1 MKHIFVSHAGA
12 DSTVADRLALDLR
25 NAGHDTKV
33 DTRELGLGDDSITF
47 MNQSIADAHTVI
59 ILYSQHTQK
68 AAWQNLEINAAVW
81 NEVAQGGGTCIV
93 VRLDDSPIPP
103 LLGPKVYGKLDT
115 SISSSFQQLVEAI
128 CKAILPDKTAS
139 SVVSEA
145 FHVDSS
151 NPFRRVRAEYFEDR
165 PDLLAQTFAPPDSLK
180 MGALEEMKPC
190 FLEGSRGTGKS
201 MLLLSLRARNFLSG
215 HKERAQP
222 CKAFGFYLKLTRG
235 AICNAGIISDPNSDP
250 KGLPESEIVQIVDIA
265 AQELVVCV
273 LESLLSEV
281 AFSIRQ
287 SHLSC
292 DRLHEETLVK
302 SLDAALFLST
312 NGHAKSIEDLL
323 EKLSDTHRDIAN
335 FIRRKFIYR
344 EALPVPVAIFDIKL
358 LQRTIRLV
366 KSTLPALSEAMFVV
380 LLDEY
385 ENLFPYQQRIVNG
398 FVKLGPPDFSIKIA
412 KKLGSAEVSGTTIG
426 QELQETHDYTRL
438 TLVYDV
444 EDSVQLAAYH
454 QLLKHI
460 VANILRSEGLKE
472 VDLKDLLPEDTSPE
486 VDQSA
491 LSLEVAKLCK
501 MTVEEFATL
510 SEAKQREKTTYYR
523 EAAVYRILYGAK
535 GRRGEKRFS
544 GLGDLAFISSGV
556 IRYFQEMLGVAYH
569 LTYSSTPPTS
579 TGISLPPD
587 KQSQAVYFVSEHNLT
602 TLSRN
607 VETYGEALK
616 YLLLDIGDCLR
627 HKLHKHGSE
636 PEAARLTIEDPE
648 LLDQPGMTPLRR
660 LLDVGVREGVF
671 QTKSGR
677 PAFRPKHGSDP
688 QPSEFNLCRIFAPV
702 LQISPRLRWRTLVSC
717 KALLALAT
725 PDKRSQALQQ
735 LKSQLVSAKPK
746 KKEEAEHPSLFEK
759 P

>member
-12 DSTVADRLALDLR
+12 DVAVAERLVQALR

-33 DTRELGLGDDSITF
+33 DTKELGLGGDSITF
-47 MNQSIADAHTVI
+47 MNESIADAHTVVV
-59 ILYSQHTQK
+59 LYSRHTPNAEWQK
-68 AAWQNLEINAAVW
+68 IEIKAAVW
-81 NEVAQGGGTCIV
+81 NEVAQAGGNCIV
-93 VRLDDSPIPP
+93 VRLDDTPIPP
-103 LLGPKVYGKLDT
+103 LLGSKIYATLDT
-115 SISSSFQQLVEAI
+115 ASAASYQTLVEGI
-128 CKAILPDKTAS
+128 CKTILPDKTAS

-145 FHVDSS
+145 FHDDSS

-222 CKAFGFYLKLTRG
+222 CKVFGFYLKLTRG

-250 KGLPESEIVQIVDIA
+250 KGLPASEIVQIADIA
-265 AQELVVCV
+265 AQELVVCI

-287 SHLSC
+287 NHLSC

-302 SLDAALFLST
+302 SVGAAAFPST
-312 NGHAKSIEDLL
+312 IGHATSIEDLL
-323 EKLSDTHRDIAN
+323 EKLADTHRDIAN

-344 EALPVPVAIFDIKL
+344 ESLSVPVAIFDLNL
-358 LQRTIRLV
+358 LQRTIRLIRN
-366 KSTLPALSEAMFVV
+366 TLPSLSEAMFVV

-398 FVKLGPPDFSIKIA
+398 FVKLGPPDFSTKIA
-412 KKLGSAEVSGTTIG
+412 KKLGSADVSGTTIG

-454 QLLKHI
+454 KLLKHI
-460 VANILRSEGLKE
+460 VANILRTQGLKE
-472 VDLKDLLPEDTSPE
+472 VDLKDLLPEYDGPE
-486 VDQSA
+486 VDHGA
-491 LSLEVAKLCK
+491 LSIEVAKLCK
-501 MTVEEFATL
+501 MTIEDFQ
-510 SEAKQREKTTYYR
+510 SQPEAKQREKATYYR
-523 EAAVYRILYGAK
+523 EAAIYRILYGPK
-535 GRRGEKRFS
+535 GKRGEKRFS
-544 GLGDLAFISSGV
+544 GLSDLAFISSGV

-569 LTYSSTPPTS
+569 LTYGSTPLAS
-579 TGISLPPD
+579 KEISLPPE
-587 KQSQAVYFVSEHNLT
+587 KQSQAIYLVSEHNLT

-607 VETYGEALK
+607 VETHGEALK

-627 HKLHKHGSE
+627 HKLQRHGSE

-648 LLDQPGMTPLRR
+648 LLDQAGMAPLRR

-671 QTKSGR
+671 QTKAGR
-677 PAFRPKHGSDP
+677 PAFKPKHGSDP
-688 QPSEFNLCRIFAPV
+688 QPSEFNICRIFAPV
-702 LQISPRLRWRTLVSC
+702 LQISPRLRWRTPVSC
-717 KALLALAT
+717 KALLGLAT
-725 PDKRSQALQQ
+725 PTTRSQALQQ
-735 LKSQLVSAKPK
+735 LKTLLVPTKTNRK
-746 KKEEAEHPSLFEK
+746 QETEHPLLFDK
-759 P
+759 V